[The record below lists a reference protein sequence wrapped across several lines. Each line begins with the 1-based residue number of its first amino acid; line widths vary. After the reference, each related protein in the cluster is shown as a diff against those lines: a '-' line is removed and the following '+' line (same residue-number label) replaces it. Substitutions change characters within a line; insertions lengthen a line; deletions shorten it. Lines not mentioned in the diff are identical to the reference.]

1 MPCKIILSL
10 VEESLTGDVG
20 SEWEYVIKADLMDP
34 MLYGSGKIEVPQH
47 VLRPGNTQVP
57 PEAGRAIMLEAG
69 ECGGEVSVRL
79 TLEATEVDFFV
90 DDHGSNV
97 RVVSVE
103 CPKPGGDPIAS
114 EPDIW
119 ARVREAPGFQ
129 GGSAVLKIRV
139 RLVARCE

>member
-1 MPCKIILSL
+1 MSYKIIFSL
-10 VEESLTGDVG
+10 VEESLSGDVG
-20 SEWEYVIKADLMDP
+20 SEWEYVVNADLMDP
-34 MLYGSGKIEVPQH
+34 MLFGSGSIEVPQH

-57 PEAGRAIMLEAG
+57 PNAGRAVMLEAG
-69 ECGGEVSVRL
+69 DEGGEISVRL
-79 TLEATEVDFFV
+79 TLKATEVDFLV

-103 CPKPGGDPIAS
+103 CPAPGGDPIAS

-129 GGSAVLKIRV
+129 GGSAVLKVKV
-139 RLVARCE
+139 RLVARYE